1 MSHLLVTNDFPPKI
15 GGIQSYLWELWRRL
29 PDGEAVVLT
38 TAYEGAEEFDRLAP
52 MPVIR
57 TKARLLL
64 PTRALERQI
73 LELAEKYGTDLVV
86 LDPALP
92 VGWLGPRLKAQGLRY
107 AVVLHG
113 AEVTV
118 PGRLPAAKQVL
129 SRVLR
134 NADHVIAAGG
144 YPLAEGEHA
153 AGRLLAATVIPP
165 GIDIERFTPVG
176 PDTTPA
182 KLRAE
187 LGLPESVPL
196 IVSTSRLVPRKGRD
210 VLIRAADL
218 LREEFPGLCVAIS
231 GTGRDLDRL
240 RKIAARHPEVD
251 VRFLG
256 RLSDDELAD
265 LYRAGDLFVMLC
277 RNRWAGLEQEGFGI
291 VFLEAAASGLA
302 QVAGLSGGSHEAV
315 LDGVTGVVV
324 DRPNNVRSAADAI
337 GALLRNPDQRA
348 AMGTAS
354 RQRAVA
360 ECTYDLLAERL
371 MKTLAELDAAH
382 TGHRANS
389 SARR

>member
-1 MSHLLVTNDFPPKI
+1 
-15 GGIQSYLWELWRRL
+15 
-29 PDGEAVVLT
+29 
-38 TAYEGAEEFDRLAP
+38 